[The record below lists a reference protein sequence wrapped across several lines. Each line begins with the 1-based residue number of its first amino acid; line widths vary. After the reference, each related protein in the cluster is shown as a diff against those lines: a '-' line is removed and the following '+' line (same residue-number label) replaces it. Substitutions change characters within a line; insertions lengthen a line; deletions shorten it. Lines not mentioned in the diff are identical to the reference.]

1 MLKNAETNAE
11 LKVLDVDFLVTEHL
25 QENKTPKVQQ
35 RTWKAQGR
43 INPQELS
50 LPHWGGPPWKRVAGP
65 TPEEEAAQKKKIFQ
79 KTQKKQKL
87 SPGSKISIK

>member
-1 MLKNAETNAE
+1 MSRPSSGVEHRVSDQKKILLRMLKNAETNAE

-50 LPHWGGPPWKRVAGP
+50 LPHWGGPP
-65 TPEEEAAQKKKIFQ
+65 
-79 KTQKKQKL
+79 
-87 SPGSKISIK
+87 